1 MVLPVYLRC
10 WNACVAGLMV
20 DPVKSLRIKLVA
32 DDSIHANYLILLNY
46 KPESYT
52 LKNGRRQTR
61 NN

>member
-1 MVLPVYLRC
+1 MFVLLGRLL
-10 WNACVAGLMV
+10 AGLMAET
-20 DPVKSLRIKLVA
+20 VKSFRIKLVA

-61 NN
+61 NNCRH